1 MTNERTNAELI
12 KAIRDEDKGLGGHA
26 MLSAR
31 IIHNMAVV
39 MQAAYIEQKHGKGA
53 DVAMEWITNHLDN
66 CDCLPE
72 EECIGGGNLDNAN
85 NPELFFRD
93 NHLSGE
99 LSPYQSRMAPLIDE
113 LERRLESATAERD
126 HWKANHDNRV
136 EAARFLVE
144 REDIPAERV
153 TAYQNYLAIR
163 AERDALAAKIE
174 KLERQEPVAFWWIG
188 PDGKDN
194 GGPYRGKPSDAA
206 IDNARNMG
214 CDAHLLYDRP
224 IPAPAPYLL
233 EGRRLKISINGEGGF
248 YGFEGFPELNGQWVA
263 LVDATD
269 NRHMQSPPAAEPD
282 RFSTKDSGV

>member
-12 KAIRDEDKGLGGHA
+12 KAIRDEDKGLGEHA
-26 MLSAR
+26 MMSAR
-31 IIHNMAVV
+31 IIHNTVTV
-39 MQAAYIEQKHGKGA
+39 MQAAYLDWKAGKGA
-53 DVAMEWITNHLDN
+53 ESAMEWIENTLD
-66 CDCLPE
+66 DT
-72 EECIGGGNLDNAN
+72 DNIPAEGYAGAGDLKN
-85 NPELFFRD
+85 AHDPDLYFRD
-93 NHLSGE
+93 NHLDGE
-99 LSPYQSRMAPLIDE
+99 LSPYQSRMATLIDE
-113 LERRLESATAERD
+113 LERRLESVTAERD

-153 TAYQNYLAIR
+153 TAYQNYLALR

-224 IPAPAPYLL
+224 IPAPAPAVPEKLL
-233 EGRRLKISINGEGGF
+233 EAISDMLANDGADGGRYDANKWLAARDR
-248 YGFEGFPELNGQWVA
+248 VRA
-263 LVDATD
+263 LLQSAT
-269 NRHMQSPPAAEPD
+269 QPAEPD
-282 RFSTKDSGV
+282 RFSAKDSGV